1 MKQKMCKNC
10 GNEMNRDMNFC
21 EKCGK
26 KQDKST
32 KSLTLLKNIIR
43 VLLIIVLLFL
53 AFLWFYFQTYH
64 YICFIICAILLI
76 PPVAN
81 LLYTKIKI
89 NRALKYILMIII
101 FIVGLS
107 GPGSTVD
114 TNTSSENNNKVLNN
128 DNVGVG
134 IDEEKKL
141 LDKEKENIIEII
153 NRNISSTYKYKNV
166 IVEKKEEKYI
176 VTIPF
181 QSGDRYADN
190 IWCGID
196 GISVINSIKDYHSDL
211 DKKIEKYV
219 LEFYVND
226 EKKYISEIINSDAK
240 LIEIAISDIN
250 QNIRTIT
257 KTDID
262 NHLKEEINSFKTES
276 TTTFDESNINK
287 SIKCNDKNITVKKLK
302 RITKNESS
310 YVPEGNEWVG
320 VYIVFENE
328 SKEDMN
334 YYESDFNLV
343 NGNGEVIK
351 PMFNV
356 IKGVFDHDR
365 LNNGTLTAGGEVEG
379 YVIFDNDSVDDKKL
393 KLRIICQDNLIMDDK
408 IETINL
414 Y

>member
-10 GNEMNRDMNFC
+10 GKRQ
-21 EKCGK
+21 EKSIK
-26 KQDKST
+26 P
-32 KSLTLLKNIIR
+32 LTILKNIIR
-43 VLLIIVLLFL
+43 ILLITILLFL
-53 AFLWFYFQTYH
+53 AFLWFYLQTYH
-64 YICFIICAILLI
+64 YICFIICVILLI

-114 TNTSSENNNKVLNN
+114 TNTSTENNNKVLNN

-141 LDKEKENIIEII
+141 LDKEKEHIIEII

-211 DKKIEKYV
+211 DKKIEKYL

-240 LIEIAISDIN
+240 LSEIAISDIN

-257 KTDID
+257 KNDID
-262 NHLKEEINSFKTES
+262 NHLKKEINSFKTES

-287 SIKCNDKNITVKKLK
+287 SIKCNDKNIIVKKLK

-320 VYIVFENE
+320 VYIVFKNE

-356 IKGVFDHDR
+356 IKGVFDHNR

-379 YVIFDNDSVDDKKL
+379 YVIFGNDSINDKNL

-408 IETINL
+408 IKTINL